1 MGSSSGLVDW
11 RGRPVDTWKH
21 GGVRASIYIHMLVWL
36 SNVSNIGNMTNIVS
50 YLSVKMN
57 MGVAAAS
64 TTSAS
69 FVAMMQV
76 FTIPAAFLADS
87 YLKRVYTVLFFA
99 PIEILG
105 YILLAIQAHVPSLHP
120 APCELAGAA
129 AGAGAGATAATTEA
143 APGTCET
150 VHGSNLSLLMLGLY
164 LICVGEG
171 AVRACLP
178 ALGGDQ
184 FDEGDAAEQRQ
195 AASFFNWYAFAVSLG
210 ALVGLVAVVWVQ
222 DNKGWDAGF
231 AVCGAVVL
239 LGLLVWA
246 AGMPTY
252 RNKVPAGSP
261 ITRILQVLV
270 VAFKK
275 RNLQL
280 PENPDELYQP
290 TNDDS
295 AKGLEI
301 LQRTRGLKCLDK
313 AAIVRGGGSNGG
325 AWSVCSVSQVEET
338 KIVLR
343 MVPIFLTAALGY
355 MPVSVV
361 LTFTV
366 QQGNI
371 MDTRMGAI
379 RVSPATLFVIPTVFQ
394 LAILVVYDRAVV
406 PALRRATG
414 RVGGVTHLQRIGVGF
429 VSSLASCAV
438 AAAVEVKR
446 RRLVASSSSS
456 AMMSVFWLTPQ
467 FFLLG
472 VVDVTS
478 FVGLLEFFSS
488 EASDGMKSI
497 GSSIFYCML
506 GMAAW
511 LNTMLIELVN
521 RVTRRRGGGGWLD
534 GANLNES
541 RLDLFYWLVSGIE
554 LVAFMAYL
562 LFAWRYVY
570 RNDQRIAAAAADAVD
585 EQEDKKAASNGSLV
599 QINLI

>member
-11 RGRPVDTWKH
+11 RGRPVDTRKH

-99 PIEILG
+99 PIEIL
-105 YILLAIQAHVPSLHP
+105 VP
-120 APCELAGAA
+120 
-129 AGAGAGATAATTEA
+129 
-143 APGTCET
+143 
-150 VHGSNLSLLMLGLY
+150 
-164 LICVGEG
+164 
-171 AVRACLP
+171 
-178 ALGGDQ
+178 
-184 FDEGDAAEQRQ
+184 
-195 AASFFNWYAFAVSLG
+195 ASFFNWYAFAVSLG

-270 VAFKK
+270 VAFRK

-570 RNDQRIAAAAADAVD
+570 RNDQRIAADAVD

>member
-11 RGRPVDTWKH
+11 RGKPVDTKKH
-21 GGVRASIYIHMLVWL
+21 GGVRASIFIHMLVWL
-36 SNVSNIGNMTNIVS
+36 SNVANIGNMTNIVS
-50 YLSVKMN
+50 YLSGKMN

-64 TTSAS
+64 TTSTS

-99 PIEILG
+99 PIQILG
-105 YILLAIQAHVPSLHP
+105 YILLAFQAHLPSLHP
-120 APCELAGAA
+120 TPC
-129 AGAGAGATAATTEA
+129 TAQAS
-143 APGTCET
+143 PQSCSP
-150 VHGSNLSLLMLGLY
+150 VHGSNLSLLQLGMY

-184 FDEGDAAEQRQ
+184 FDEADPREQRQ
-195 AASFFNWYAFAVSLG
+195 AASFFNWYTFAVSLG
-210 ALVGLVAVVWVQ
+210 AFFGLVFVVWVQ
-222 DNKGWDAGF
+222 DSKGWDVGF
-231 AVCGAVVL
+231 GVCAAIVL
-239 LGLLVWA
+239 LGLVVWA
-246 AGMPTY
+246 AGIPSY

-261 ITRILQVLV
+261 ITRIIQVLV

-290 TNDDS
+290 TDDDS
-295 AKGLEI
+295 AAGHEI
-301 LQRTRGLKCLDK
+301 LQRTPSLKCLDK
-313 AAIVRGGGSNGG
+313 AAIILHHGTTATSSNGG
-325 AWSVCSVSQVEET
+325 AWSLCSVSQVEET
-338 KIVLR
+338 KIILR

-355 MPVSVV
+355 MPVSVI

-366 QQGNI
+366 QQGNT
-371 MDTRMGAI
+371 MDTRLGRI

-394 LAILVVYDRAVV
+394 MAILVVYDRAVV
-406 PALRRATG
+406 PALRRITG

-429 VSSLASCAV
+429 VSAMAASAV
-438 AAAVEVKR
+438 AALVETKR
-446 RRLVASSSSS
+446 KNVADQYHGGAS
-456 AMMSVFWLTPQ
+456 AAMLPMSVFWLTPQ

-488 EASDGMKSI
+488 EASEGMKSI

-521 RVTRRRGGGGWLD
+521 RVTRRGGDGGWLD
-534 GANLNES
+534 GANLNGS
-541 RLDLFYWLVSGIE
+541 KLDRFYWLVTAIE
-554 LVAFMAYL
+554 MVGFVAYL
-562 LFAWRYVY
+562 LFAWMYVY
-570 RNDQRIAAAAADAVD
+570 RNDQRVAAGGG
-585 EQEDKKAASNGSLV
+585 ELEEKKASSVDALGE
-599 QINLI
+599 I

>member
-11 RGRPVDTWKH
+11 RGRPVDTRKH

-87 YLKRVYTVLFFA
+87 YLKRVYTVLLFA

-129 AGAGAGATAATTEA
+129 ATIQP
-143 APGTCET
+143 APGTCEA

-239 LGLLVWA
+239 LGLLAWA
-246 AGMPTY
+246 AGMTTY
-252 RNKVPAGSP
+252 RNKLPAGSP

-290 TNDDS
+290 NNDDS

-313 AAIVRGGGSNGG
+313 AAIVCGGGSNGG

-438 AAAVEVKR
+438 AAAVEAR
-446 RRLVASSSSS
+446 RRSLASSSS
-456 AMMSVFWLTPQ
+456 AMSVFWLTPQ

-521 RVTRRRGGGGWLD
+521 RVTRWRHGGGGGWLD

-570 RNDQRIAAAAADAVD
+570 RNDQRIAAAADAVD
-585 EQEDKKAASNGSLV
+585 EQEDKKAPSNGSLV

>member
-11 RGRPVDTWKH
+11 RGRPVDTKKH
-21 GGVRASIYIHMLVWL
+21 GGVRASIFIHMLVWL
-36 SNVSNIGNMTNIVS
+36 SNVSNIGNMTNLVS
-50 YLSVKMN
+50 YLSMKMN

-64 TTSAS
+64 TTSTS

-120 APCELAGAA
+120 AQCHFD
-129 AGAGAGATAATTEA
+129 GAGAGSAATTQPP
-143 APGTCET
+143 PGTCEA

-184 FDEGDAAEQRQ
+184 FDEADPVEQRQ
-195 AASFFNWYAFAVSLG
+195 AASFFNWYTFAVSLG
-210 ALVGLVAVVWVQ
+210 ALVGLVLIVWVQ
-222 DNKGWDAGF
+222 DNKGWDVGF
-231 AVCGAVVL
+231 AVCAAVVL
-239 LGLLVWA
+239 LGLVAWA

-290 TNDDS
+290 TDDDS
-295 AKGLEI
+295 TKGLEI

-313 AAIVRGGGSNGG
+313 AAIVRHGSMSNGGGGGS

-343 MVPIFLTAALGY
+343 MVPIFLTAAVGY
-355 MPVSVV
+355 MPASVI

-366 QQGNI
+366 QQGII
-371 MDTRMGAI
+371 MDTRLGAI
-379 RVSPATLFVIPTVFQ
+379 RISPAMLFVIPTVFQ
-394 LAILVVYDRAVV
+394 LVILVVYDRVVV

-429 VSSLASCAV
+429 VSSLAACVV
-438 AAAVEVKR
+438 AAAVEAKR
-446 RRLVASSSSS
+446 RSLALADGSSS
-456 AMMSVFWLTPQ
+456 AMSVFWLTPQ
-467 FFLLG
+467 FFILG

-521 RVTRRRGGGGWLD
+521 RVTRRRHGGGGWLD
-534 GANLNES
+534 GANLNGS

-554 LVAFMAYL
+554 LAAFMAYL

-570 RNDQRIAAAAADAVD
+570 RNDQRVAAADAVD
-585 EQEDKKAASNGSLV
+585 DQEDKKAPSNGSLV